1 MPIKSLTCIFVSF
14 LVDGNWGEWSSWSA
28 CTKSCGVGVRMR
40 VRSCDNPPPS
50 KEGRDC
56 VGHNTQ
62 KVDCKSGDCCKYK
75 SEENILSNLDNLL
88 VSEEPGRILNNF
100 RCIHFALKSAV
111 LFQSYSICI
120 PWILIASFPCGD
132 FSTVYKPSAYLSK
145 LRRHLDKYASSTS
158 FNGLVLFN
166 SLWSVALQG
175 AELTKQSYG
184 QTPSLTVKLHQTKQG
199 QCMF

>member
-1 MPIKSLTCIFVSF
+1 
-14 LVDGNWGEWSSWSA
+14 
-28 CTKSCGVGVRMR
+28 MR

-100 RCIHFALKSAV
+100 RYIHFALKSAV

-158 FNGLVLFN
+158 FNGLVLFKI
-166 SLWSVALQG
+166 LWSVARCWTNKTILWPNSKPYCKTSSDKAGPVYVLALNCFASLQVPYPWG
-175 AELTKQSYG
+175 HSVAL
-184 QTPSLTVKLHQTKQG
+184 
-199 QCMF
+199 